1 MIKKVSLFSNDN
13 PESKRVRNLVEKK
26 LESCGF
32 VIDDED
38 FDLAI
43 AIGGDGSFL
52 RTVKMA
58 NFDSDV
64 IYVGI
69 NSGTLGFLQEI
80 KIDEIEQFIEELK
93 NGYFKVEKVGI
104 QETTVDYEDGQSR
117 FFSLNEIVVRDRDLK
132 TLKADVSVD
141 GDLLERYIGD
151 GLLVA
156 TSVGS
161 TAHNLSYGGS
171 VVFNTFATLQLTPIA
186 PINSKV
192 YRSLINSIII
202 PDKKV
207 IEIVPSDRVGDVA
220 ITVDGET
227 HFYKNV
233 HSIKTVLAERK
244 IKCMRLRHYNFP
256 QKINEK
262 LLTD

>member
-13 PESKRVRNLVEKK
+13 PESKRVRSLVEKK

-32 VIDDED
+32 VIDNED

-52 RTVKMA
+52 RTVKMT

-80 KIDEIEQFIEELK
+80 KVDKIEQFIEELE
-93 NGYFKVEKVGI
+93 NGYFKVEEVGI

-117 FFSLNEIVVRDRDLK
+117 FFSLNEIVVRDKELK
-132 TLKADVSVD
+132 TLKVDVSVD
-141 GDLLERYIGD
+141 DDLLERYIGD

-171 VVFNTFATLQLTPIA
+171 IVFNTFATLQITPIA

-207 IEIVPSDRVGDVA
+207 VKIVPSDKIGNFS

-227 HFYKNV
+227 YFYKNV
-233 HSIKTVLAERK
+233 YSIKTVLVDRK